1 MNLNNLNINY
11 QSPVFIIGC
20 VVVLCVIVAI
30 ISLIVDRRRKATL
43 NLRNRFGSEY
53 DYCLREHKSRDKAEA
68 DLRERIHRVG
78 SLKLRELSD
87 SERARLA
94 AEWDAIQSHFID
106 HPRGSVTQADELVD
120 SVLQACGFPASNF
133 SQRAADLSVH
143 YANLV
148 DPYRTAHEITE
159 RAATNQATTEELRS
173 AMIHYR
179 SLFDEILQIKA
190 PMVRREVA

>member
-1 MNLNNLNINY
+1 MNLNNLNVNY

-53 DYCLREHKSRDKAEA
+53 DYCLREHKNRDKAEA

-106 HPRGSVTQADELVD
+106 HPRGTVTQADELVD

>member
-1 MNLNNLNINY
+1 MNLNNLNVNY

>member
-11 QSPVFIIGC
+11 QSPAFIIGA
-20 VVVLCVIVAI
+20 VVVLLVIVAI

-78 SLKLRELSD
+78 SLTLRELTD
-87 SERARLA
+87 SERAPFIA
-94 AEWDAIQSHFID
+94 QWEAIQSHFID
-106 HPRGSVTQADELVD
+106 HPRGTVTQADELVD
-120 SVLQACGFPASNF
+120 SVVQACGFPATNF
-133 SQRAADLSVH
+133 VERAADLSVH

-159 RAATNQATTEELRS
+159 RAATNQATTEELRT

>member
-1 MNLNNLNINY
+1 MNLNNLNVNY
-11 QSPVFIIGC
+11 QSPVFIIGT
-20 VVVLCVIVAI
+20 VVVLLVIVAI

>member
-11 QSPVFIIGC
+11 QSPVFIIGA
-20 VVVLCVIVAI
+20 VVVLLVIVAI
-30 ISLIVDRRRKATL
+30 ISIIVDRRRKATL

-53 DYCLREHKSRDKAEA
+53 DYCLREHKTRDKAEA

-78 SLKLRELSD
+78 SLKLRELTD
-87 SERARLA
+87 SERAPFIA
-94 AEWDAIQSHFID
+94 QWEAIQSHFID
-106 HPRGSVTQADELVD
+106 HPRGTVTQADELVD
-120 SVLQACGFPASNF
+120 SVLQACGFPATNF

-159 RAATNQATTEELRS
+159 RAATNQATTEELRT
-173 AMIHYR
+173 AMIQYR

-190 PMVRREVA
+190 PVDRREVA

>member
-11 QSPVFIIGC
+11 QSPLFIIGA
-20 VVVLCVIVAI
+20 VVVLLVIVAI

-43 NLRNRFGSEY
+43 SLRNRFGSEY
-53 DYCLREHKSRDKAEA
+53 DYCLREHKTRDKAEA

-78 SLKLRELSD
+78 SLKLRELTS
-87 SERARLA
+87 SERARLV
-94 AEWDAIQSHFID
+94 AEWEAIQSHFID
-106 HPRGSVTQADELVD
+106 HPRGTVIQADELVD

-133 SQRAADLSVH
+133 PQRAADLSVH

-159 RAATNQATTEELRS
+159 RAATNQATTEELRT

-179 SLFDEILQIKA
+179 SLFEEILQITV
-190 PMVRREVA
+190 PVVRREVA

>member
-1 MNLNNLNINY
+1 MNLNNLNVNY

-106 HPRGSVTQADELVD
+106 HPRGTVTQADELVD

>member
-1 MNLNNLNINY
+1 MNLNNLNVNY

-106 HPRGSVTQADELVD
+106 HPRGTVTQADELVD

-159 RAATNQATTEELRS
+159 RAATNQATTEELRT

-179 SLFDEILQIKA
+179 SLFEEILQITV
-190 PMVRREVA
+190 PVVRREVA

>member
-11 QSPVFIIGC
+11 QSPVFIIGT
-20 VVVLCVIVAI
+20 VVVLLVIVAI